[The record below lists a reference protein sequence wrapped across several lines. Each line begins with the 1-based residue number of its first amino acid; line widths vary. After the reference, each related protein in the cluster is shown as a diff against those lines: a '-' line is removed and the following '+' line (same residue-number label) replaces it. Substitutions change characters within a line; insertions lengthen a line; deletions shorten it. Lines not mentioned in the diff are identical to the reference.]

1 MKDRKFIEEKLRR
14 AGNRRR
20 WHQSWIGLWKGFF
33 WGALL
38 WLVTLVVFKLLPIPF
53 ASLAWAA
60 AGWGLI
66 ALVGWCWHLFK
77 PVNLEETAQWV
88 DDQCGL
94 KERFTAVLEFK
105 EKEHWGNVILNDAK
119 QFIERIQPRN
129 LVRFHLPSIAKW
141 SVLVLAMSAG
151 LGFVPEYRT
160 QAYLEKQREEA
171 IIKSTGEHLVK
182 FIRQEI
188 KERPPALKPT
198 ESAMAEVEKLGN
210 QLSKARLTRNNALK
224 DLAKVTEKLKKEH
237 ASLDNNP
244 ALKRMQKAARSPL
257 GDAPSESLN
266 AMQKRMDALK
276 QQLGEKIA
284 QQAGL
289 QEMQRKLDQ
298 LKQAASGLQTP
309 EGGMNEAL
317 KQSLAQQLG
326 EMAQQASQMGMSAE
340 QLDAALSNLKSGDFE
355 KFLKNLNEAQIDM
368 EKMAQ
373 MAKELQN
380 LQMQMSQIGKDLA
393 EQLEKGQATFARQ
406 NLLSKVDELKSGEL
420 SSEDL
425 EKMLKE
431 LENAI
436 PEAGEYGKVQD
447 LLKQASKQ
455 LQQGDKQSASQSL
468 QAAADELKNLMDQF
482 GDMQSLMASLDNL
495 MTAQMCVGN
504 CMGWGQCSKPG
515 FNPNGGKPGAGVGTW
530 GQEGGEWLY
539 NTPQQAFDNSGIE
552 RPDMAGKGHTDRG
565 EGELVEGLTPTK
577 VKGQFN
583 PGAPMPSITLK
594 GLSIKGQSRVEFT
607 ETITAA
613 QADAESA
620 LSQQRVPRAYQNAV
634 RDYFDDLK
642 Q

>member
-1 MKDRKFIEEKLRR
+1 MKDRKFIEEKLKR

-20 WHQSWIGLWKGFF
+20 WHQSWVGLWKGFF

-38 WLVTLVVFKLLPIPF
+38 WLTTLVIFKLLPIPF
-53 ASLAWAA
+53 SSLAWAGIA
-60 AGWGLI
+60 WTAMTVIGLLWNLI
-66 ALVGWCWHLFK
+66 K
-77 PVNLEETAQWV
+77 PIDLSETAQWV

-94 KERFTAVLEFK
+94 KERFTAVLEFQ

-119 QFIERIQPRN
+119 SFLDRIQPKN
-129 LVRFHLPSIAKW
+129 LIKFHLPSLAKW
-141 SVLVLAMSAG
+141 SVIILAVSAG

-160 QAYLEKQREEA
+160 EAYLEKQREEA
-171 IIKSTGEHLVK
+171 VIKSTGEHLVK

-188 KERPPALKPT
+188 KQRPPALKPT
-198 ESAMAEVEKLGN
+198 ESAMAEIEQLGT
-210 QLSKARLTRNNALK
+210 QLSKAKLTRSNALK
-224 DLAKVTEKLKKEH
+224 DLVKVTEKLKKEH
-237 ASLDNNP
+237 ASLDRNP
-244 ALKRMQKAARSPL
+244 ALKRMQKAARTPT
-257 GDAPSESLN
+257 GNAPSESLN
-266 AMQKRMDALK
+266 AMQKRMNSLK
-276 QQLGEKIA
+276 QQLGEKMA
-284 QQAGL
+284 EQAGL

-317 KQSLAQQLG
+317 QQSLAQQLG
-326 EMAQQASQMGMSAE
+326 EMAQNASQMGMSAE
-340 QLDAALSNLKSGDFE
+340 QLDAALSSLKAGDIE
-355 KFLKNLNEAQIDM
+355 KFLKNLNEAQVDL

-393 EQLEKGQATFARQ
+393 EQLEKGQAKFARQ
-406 NLLSKVDELKSGEL
+406 NLLDKADKLLSGKLSK
-420 SSEDL
+420 EDM

-436 PEAGEYGKVQD
+436 PEADEYGKVQD

-455 LQQGDKQSASQSL
+455 MKQGDQKGASQSM

-482 GDMQSLMASLDNL
+482 GDMESLMASLDNL

-504 CMGWGQCSKPG
+504 CIGWGQCSKPG
-515 FNPNGGKPGAGVGTW
+515 FKPGGKPGGGVGTW
-530 GQEGGEWLY
+530 GEEGGDWLY
-539 NTPQQAFDNSGIE
+539 NTQQQQAFDNSGVE
-552 RPDMAGKGHTDRG
+552 RPDMASKGHTNRG

-613 QADAESA
+613 QTDAESA

>member
-1 MKDRKFIEEKLRR
+1 MKDRQFIEEKLKH
-14 AGNRRR
+14 AGSRRR
-20 WHQSWIGLWKGFF
+20 WQQSWMGLWKGFF

-38 WLVTLVVFKLLPIPF
+38 WLTTLVVFKLFPIPF
-53 ASLAWAA
+53 ATLAWAGIA
-60 AGWGLI
+60 WVSMAIIGL
-66 ALVGWCWHLFK
+66 VWNLFK
-77 PVNLEETAQWV
+77 PINLEETAQWV

-94 KERFTAVLEFK
+94 KERFTAVLEFQ
-105 EKEHWGNVILNDAK
+105 EKEHWGSVILNDAK
-119 QFIERIQPRN
+119 QFIERIQPKN
-129 LVRFHLPSIAKW
+129 LIKFHLPSLAKW
-141 SVLVLAMSAG
+141 SVLILAVSAG

-160 QAYLEKQREEA
+160 EAYLEKQREEA

-188 KERPPALKPT
+188 KKRPPALKPT
-198 ESAMAEVEKLGN
+198 ESAMTEVEKLGT
-210 QLSKARLTRNNALK
+210 QLSKAKLTRNNALK
-224 DLAKVTEKLKKEH
+224 DLVKVTEKLRKEH
-237 ASLDNNP
+237 ASLDRNP
-244 ALKRMQKAARSPL
+244 ALKRMQKAARTPM
-257 GDAPSESLN
+257 GKAPSEGLS

-276 QQLGEKIA
+276 QQLGEKMA
-284 QQAGL
+284 QQAGM

-317 KQSLAQQLG
+317 KQSMAQQLG
-326 EMAQQASQMGMSAE
+326 EMAQKAAQMGMSAE
-340 QLDAALSNLKSGDFE
+340 QLDAALSNLKAGDFE
-355 KFLKNLNEAQIDM
+355 KFLKNLNQAQIDM

-373 MAKELQN
+373 VAKELQN

-406 NLLSKVDELKSGEL
+406 NLLEKADKLMSGKLSK
-420 SSEDL
+420 EDF

-431 LENAI
+431 LQQAI

-447 LLKQASKQ
+447 LLKQAA
-455 LQQGDKQSASQSL
+455 QQMQEGDQSGAAESMR
-468 QAAADELKNLMDQF
+468 AAADELKNLMDQL
-482 GDMQSLMASLDNL
+482 GDMQSLMASLDKL
-495 MTAQMCVGN
+495 MTAKMCVGN

-515 FNPNGGKPGAGVGTW
+515 FKPGGKPGSGVGTW
-530 GQEGGEWLY
+530 GDEGGAWQY

-565 EGELVEGLTPTK
+565 EGELVDGLTPTK

-607 ETITAA
+607 ESVTAA

>member
-1 MKDRKFIEEKLRR
+1 MKDRKFIEEKLKR
-14 AGNRRR
+14 AGSRRR
-20 WHQSWIGLWKGFF
+20 WQQSWNGLWKGFF

-38 WLVTLVVFKLLPIPF
+38 WLTTLVVFKLLPVPF
-53 ASLAWAA
+53 STLAWAGIAWA
-60 AGWGLI
+60 AMAVIGFT
-66 ALVGWCWHLFK
+66 ANLFK
-77 PVNLEETAQWV
+77 PINLEETAQWV

-94 KERFTAVLEFK
+94 KERFSAVLEFQ

-119 QFIERIQPRN
+119 QFIERIQPKN
-129 LVRFHLPSIAKW
+129 LIKFHLPSLAKW
-141 SVLVLAMSAG
+141 SVLVLAVSAG

-160 QAYLEKQREEA
+160 EAYLEKQREEA

-188 KERPPALKPT
+188 QKRPPALKPT
-198 ESAMAEVEKLGN
+198 ESAMNEVEKLGT
-210 QLSKARLTRNNALK
+210 QLSKAKLTRNNALK
-224 DLAKVTEKLKKEH
+224 DLVKVTEKLKKEH
-237 ASLDNNP
+237 ASLDRNP
-244 ALKRMQKAARSPL
+244 ALKRMQKAARTPMGS
-257 GDAPSESLN
+257 APSESLN
-266 AMQKRMDALK
+266 AMQKRMDTLK
-276 QQLGEKIA
+276 QQLGEKMA

-309 EGGMNEAL
+309 EGGTNEAI
-317 KQSLAQQLG
+317 KQSLAQQLS
-326 EMAQQASQMGMSAE
+326 EMAQKAAQMGMSSE
-340 QLDAALSNLKSGDFE
+340 QLDAALSNLKAGDFE
-355 KFLKNLNEAQIDM
+355 KFLKNINEAQIDM

-380 LQMQMSQIGKDLA
+380 LQMQMSQMGKDLA
-393 EQLEKGQATFARQ
+393 EQLEKGQASFARQ
-406 NLLSKVDELKSGEL
+406 NLLEKADKLMSGKLSK
-420 SSEDL
+420 EDF

-431 LENAI
+431 LQNAI

-447 LLKQASKQ
+447 LLKQAAKQ
-455 LQQGDKQSASQSL
+455 MQDGDNSEAAKSMM
-468 QAAADELKNLMDQF
+468 AAADELKDLMNQF
-482 GDMQSLMASLDNL
+482 GDMQSLMASLDKL
-495 MTAQMCVGN
+495 MTAKMCVGN

-515 FNPNGGKPGAGVGTW
+515 FKPGGKPGSGVGTW
-530 GQEGGEWLY
+530 GQEGGAWQY
-539 NTPQQAFDNSGIE
+539 NTPQQAFDNTGVK
-552 RPDMAGKGHTDRG
+552 RPDMASKGHTDRG
-565 EGELVEGLTPTK
+565 EGELVDGLTPTK

-607 ETITAA
+607 ESVTAA